1 MILSIIVILLIG
13 GITYWHYSQGF
24 FSALFS
30 AVSAVLAAVLAVS
43 YHEPIV
49 AALLR
54 GKMSDYADAMMLVAI
69 FALTYISLRTIFDN
83 MVPCNARLPVYLDRI
98 GGAAM
103 GLVASCFA
111 AGIFALAAQMM
122 PFGPSV
128 GGYVRYDTEDRD
140 VSVQVTGGRGQNSD
154 VPIENQLKE
163 DRFEGGKK
171 SLLVPVDDLVL
182 ATVQKLSDGGSLAGE
197 RSLASVHPDYADE
210 LFAQRLGV
218 QIGAKHTAVN
228 LPGAKA
234 QVSLPEGPAVFEF
247 TQDISKSQIDGEVP
261 QVHQRPVTVK
271 KPAPPDDFPL
281 VVRLMFNHDAS
292 DQDGIVRLSPG
303 SVRLVADGTNYWP
316 VGTIERGTTLYTN
329 KMDDHLIVN
338 VKDNDR
344 GADFLFFVDAHK
356 VVDGDPKAK
365 TDRKVKDGV
374 FVEAK
379 RLAKIDL
386 GGQEIRPGVTKS
398 KEVEVV
404 RKAAVVDKDKK
415 APKQG
420 TEGGPG
426 EGAANPAAAAELD
439 SLAHASPEQIKA
451 FFKSAD
457 YTNRQR
463 SDEQFIGDVYR
474 GILQRDP
481 DTRGFEDW
489 VAAMKNGAVTR
500 ERVVEKF
507 LKSPEYTGRHRAPA
521 AVGAP
526 AGEQA
531 KLAKALKLK
540 RK

>member
-1 MILSIIVILLIG
+1 M
-13 GITYWHYSQGF
+13 
-24 FSALFS
+24 
-30 AVSAVLAAVLAVS
+30 
-43 YHEPIV
+43 
-49 AALLR
+49 
-54 GKMSDYADAMMLVAI
+54 
-69 FALTYISLRTIFDN
+69 
-83 MVPCNARLPVYLDRI
+83 
-98 GGAAM
+98 
-103 GLVASCFA
+103 
-111 AGIFALAAQMM
+111 
-122 PFGPSV
+122 
-128 GGYVRYDTEDRD
+128 
-140 VSVQVTGGRGQNSD
+140 
-154 VPIENQLKE
+154 KE
-163 DRFEGGKK
+163 DHFEGGKK

-247 TQDISKSQIDGEVP
+247 TQDIAKSQIDGEVP

-338 VKDNDR
+338 VKDSDR
-344 GADFLFFVDAHK
+344 GADFLFFVDPHK

-415 APKQG
+415 APKPG
-420 TEGGPG
+420 AEGGD
-426 EGAANPAAAAELD
+426 AAAVNPAAAPMTISGVQVSEKLFTPINVGTPDAN
-439 SLAHASPEQIKA
+439 ANNAQIKSGTISLKDKKFTKIKIEPTESIAMMAKGDFALDDLFVPDKFKMVQITAPPEEGGDAWAWADNMAKFTLVDANNKAYKPAALGQGEGQADRPPRRCLRLQRNRAAEPLA
-451 FFKSAD
+451 FRGTPDRCVHRLPRPCRNDAQAPQV
-457 YTNRQR
+457 RQR
-463 SDEQFIGDVYR
+463 RSARE
-474 GILQRDP
+474 QRD
-481 DTRGFEDW
+481 R
-489 VAAMKNGAVTR
+489 AVESATHP
-500 ERVVEKF
+500 
-507 LKSPEYTGRHRAPA
+507 LKMSS
-521 AVGAP
+521 
-526 AGEQA
+526 
-531 KLAKALKLK
+531 
-540 RK
+540 